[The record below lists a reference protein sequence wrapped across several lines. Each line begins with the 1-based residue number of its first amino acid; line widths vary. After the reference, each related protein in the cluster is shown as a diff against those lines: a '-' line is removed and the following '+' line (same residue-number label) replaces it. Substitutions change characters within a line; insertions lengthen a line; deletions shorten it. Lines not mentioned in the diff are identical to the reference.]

1 MSMKLEQLDV
11 LEKKIGQVVGL
22 IGHLQQQNTELRNDL
37 NQSRLQSQ
45 TNELMIQQ
53 LQEENKELAVVQN
66 ETAVEKEKEE
76 QIRIRIE
83 QMLAKLDE
91 LEHLAG

>member
-1 MSMKLEQLDV
+1 MKLEQLDV

-22 IGHLQQQNTELRNDL
+22 IGHLQQQNTELRNEL

-66 ETAVEKEKEE
+66 ETSVEKEKEE

>member
-1 MSMKLEQLDV
+1 MKLEQLDV